1 LSAFKSFVRL
11 SAEEEEEEEEEEVV
25 AVSRER
31 SRESAEVVLEKLLIS
46 SPLHAAGSLER

>member
-1 LSAFKSFVRL
+1 LSACKSIVRL
-11 SAEEEEEEEEEEVV
+11 STEEEEEEEEEVV
-25 AVSRER
+25 AVSLER

>member
-11 SAEEEEEEEEEEVV
+11 SAEEEEEEEV
-25 AVSRER
+25 AVSLKR

>member
-11 SAEEEEEEEEEEVV
+11 SAEEAEEEEVV
-25 AVSRER
+25 AVSLER